1 MWLEERANTSTSQ
14 SAYLC
19 VVGNVGETWLY
30 GDNGVRIFCMVTD
43 CFVLVVELLRCDSK
57 QRMKNG
63 KIAQKE
69 R

>member
-30 GDNGVRIFCMVTD
+30 GDNGWSENF
-43 CFVLVVELLRCDSK
+43 LH
-57 QRMKNG
+57 G
-63 KIAQKE
+63 Y
-69 R
+69 